1 MNVFW
6 VESQSWP
13 VKEEV
18 GMSSDGSP
26 GGKALDHR
34 HTILG
39 KALDRSHTIL
49 DN

>member
-1 MNVFW
+1 MCFELNHKAG
-6 VESQSWP
+6 QLR
-13 VKEEV
+13 KRL